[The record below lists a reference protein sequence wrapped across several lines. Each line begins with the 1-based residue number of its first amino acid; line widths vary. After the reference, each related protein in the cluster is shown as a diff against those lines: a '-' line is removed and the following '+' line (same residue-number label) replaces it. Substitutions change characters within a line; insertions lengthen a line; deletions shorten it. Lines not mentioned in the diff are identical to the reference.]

1 MSRGSQSEWREVG
14 FVAMATVARPR
25 PRLAVGSMDLSRGL
39 ESLPVSVWPPSEEL
53 PAFQYSP
60 EHVAGAGEDTDPSEI
75 TFPGCNCL
83 TASCVTNT
91 CSCLRHGENYNNSCI
106 KYIGSEVDYTRP
118 IFECNAMCRCANKTQ
133 FPDLMGQRFFIH
145 EEDLEVKGEAS
156 MERRQKA
163 EYLPIKT
170 RSV

>member
-1 MSRGSQSEWREVG
+1 
-14 FVAMATVARPR
+14 
-25 PRLAVGSMDLSRGL
+25 MDLSRGL

-106 KYIGSEVDYTRP
+106 KYIGSEVDYARP
-118 IFECNAMCRCANKTQ
+118 IFECNAMCRCGFWPDSTSPDKMHLHC
-133 FPDLMGQRFFIH
+133 FPAVNL
-145 EEDLEVKGEAS
+145 
-156 MERRQKA
+156 QK
-163 EYLPIKT
+163 EYLIHPSWKGKSFGFA
-170 RSV
+170 RC